1 MSGIVMTD
9 RIRSLRAV
17 VFAALCVALAATAH
31 VAMAGTRVSAP
42 VLAGAFTATLA
53 LTWLLAGKRRG
64 LGLVSA
70 WMVGAQTALHLAF
83 EQAGALAAGRPAGLG
98 TTDWASLLLCNPDR
112 APAGL
117 SPVDL
122 ARMAGIDPDVPPA
135 PGLRALAAG
144 AHHLGSHGGSAAG
157 AAGTAGTGDAGGTA
171 TGMGDMSG
179 MAGMGDVPGHGAAG
193 HAMAAHGMSLGM
205 VAAHLVAAL
214 ACALLLWRGEAA
226 VARLF
231 DLLGVLGGVL
241 AGALLAPL
249 LALFARPLGFRPPA
263 APRSAAHRVRPPRLV
278 LLTHALVRRGPPVL
292 APAC

>member
-1 MSGIVMTD
+1 MSVIVMTD

-31 VAMAGTRVSAP
+31 VAMAGTGVSAP
-42 VLAGAFTATLA
+42 VLAGAFAATLA
-53 LTWLLAGKRRG
+53 PTWLLAGRRRG
-64 LGLVSA
+64 LGLVSV

-83 EQAGALAAGRPAGLG
+83 EQAGALAAGRPDRLG

-117 SPVDL
+117 SPADL

-144 AHHLGSHGGSAAG
+144 VHHPGSHGGSATG
-157 AAGTAGTGDAGGTA
+157 ATGTAGTV
-171 TGMGDMSG
+171 GMGDMG
-179 MAGMGDVPGHGAAG
+179 DMGGPGAVPGHGAAG
-193 HAMAAHGMSLGM
+193 HAMAGHGLSPGM
-205 VAAHLVAAL
+205 VAAHLAAAL

-231 DLLGVLGGVL
+231 DLLGMLGGVL

-249 LALFARPLGFRPPA
+249 LALFGRPLGFRPPA
-263 APRSAAHRVRPPRLV
+263 APRSAGHRVRPPRLV
-278 LLTHALVRRGPPVL
+278 LLTHALVRRGPPALV
-292 APAC
+292 PAC